1 MNKKVLLIVICLL
14 CAFVFWCESQE
25 NNDSNIC
32 TTWNECINDLW
43 DESDI
48 VDQTYREVED
58 ESDNSILDINEPAP
72 IAEVLNEETIVSAWT
87 RDD

>member
-1 MNKKVLLIVICLL
+1 MNKKVFLIIICLL
-14 CAFVFWCESQE
+14 CVFVFWCESQE

-32 TTWNECINDLW
+32 TTWNECIDDLW
-43 DESDI
+43 DE

-58 ESDNSILDINEPAP
+58 ESDNNILEVNEVAPVAEILD
-72 IAEVLNEETIVSAWT
+72 EETIVSAWT